1 MRDWLSSGGYM
12 SVHAAAYP
20 DLFCHAQTVEDTI
33 PGPSGGEGHVQFSA
47 DRVVPPE
54 ALAEAKAGGWD
65 YGSSAPS
72 NSSSSSSSS
81 SSGSAPA
88 PAPTVSTPAPTAA
101 GARATPSSEQYTAV
115 GGRRLL
121 ATRA

>member
-1 MRDWLSSGGYM
+1 M
-12 SVHAAAYP
+12 
-20 DLFCHAQTVEDTI
+20 
-33 PGPSGGEGHVQFSA
+33 QFSA
-47 DRVVPPE
+47 DRIVPPE
-54 ALAEAKAGGWD
+54 FLASAKAGGWD

-72 NSSSSSSSS
+72 NSSSSPSNSTSSD
-81 SSGSAPA
+81 SAPVPAPAA

-121 ATRA
+121 AARA